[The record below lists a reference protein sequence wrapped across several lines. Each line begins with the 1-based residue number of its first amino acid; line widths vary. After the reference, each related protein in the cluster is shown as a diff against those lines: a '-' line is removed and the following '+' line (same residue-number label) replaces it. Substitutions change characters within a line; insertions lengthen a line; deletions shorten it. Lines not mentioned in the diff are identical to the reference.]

1 MVNLKNLRESGSKS
15 GEIFCGKIRLYT
27 ADKQNWITMEIDA
40 SGDLLLSNR
49 AGETAT
55 VNLS

>member
-1 MVNLKNLRESGSKS
+1 MRS

-27 ADKQNWITMEIDA
+27 ADKQKWITLEID
-40 SGDLLLSNR
+40 SNQDLLLTNH

-55 VNLS
+55 IDLA